1 MTTMTHDDDRE
12 GLSYCAAT
20 RLARSLARSGNHG
33 SHWRRGS
40 PLGQDP
46 GRPAREEEG
55 GDGDVALSEEVEE
68 GRPQLRPTSKEPSK
82 YAVVLHNDDYTTMDF
97 VVEVLQRFFKKTG
110 DEAVR
115 IMLKVHQDGRGVA
128 GVYSYEIA
136 ETKSVQVNDHAQA
149 RGFPLKSTVE
159 EAT

>member
-1 MTTMTHDDDRE
+1 MTTKHEDRDRE
-12 GLSYCAAT
+12 AETDCGAAGMTESGAAT
-20 RLARSLARSGNHG
+20 AGSDWPAAGPVRPPSGHPPG
-33 SHWRRGS
+33 HS
-40 PLGQDP
+40 PGQLE
-46 GRPAREEEG
+46 GEGEG
-55 GDGDVALSEEVEE
+55 GDVAISEEVEE
-68 GRPQLRPTSKEPSK
+68 GRPQLKEPSK

-97 VVEVLQRFFKKTG
+97 VVEVLQRFFQKTG

-128 GVYSYEIA
+128 GVYSFEIA
-136 ETKSVQVNDHAQA
+136 ETKSVQVNDFAQS

>member
-1 MTTMTHDDDRE
+1 MTTKNHENRDRE
-12 GLSYCAAT
+12 SNCAAS
-20 RLARSLARSGNHG
+20 RGIVGSG
-33 SHWRRGS
+33 WRGGPR
-40 PLGQDP
+40 P
-46 GRPAREEEG
+46 GRDAEGEE
-55 GDGDVALSEEVEE
+55 GDVAISEEVEE
-68 GRPQLRPTSKEPSK
+68 GRPQLKEPSK

-97 VVEVLQRFFKKTG
+97 VVEVLQRFFQKTG

-136 ETKSVQVNDHAQA
+136 ETKSVQVNDHAQS